1 MKVRLSNTFK
11 KVRSMTVI
19 AEADLGTTFWGWMP
33 CIHVRVMQQRYNKED
48 MKSVSTSASSLEAP
62 PR

>member
-1 MKVRLSNTFK
+1 
-11 KVRSMTVI
+11 MTVI

-33 CIHVRVMQQRYNKED
+33 CIQVRVMQQRYNKED